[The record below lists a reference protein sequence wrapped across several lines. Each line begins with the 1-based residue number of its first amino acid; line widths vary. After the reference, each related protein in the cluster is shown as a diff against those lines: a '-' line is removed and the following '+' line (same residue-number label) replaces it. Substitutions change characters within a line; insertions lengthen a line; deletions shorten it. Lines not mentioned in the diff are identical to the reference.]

1 MLSDNFPKISVILPA
16 YNAEK
21 YIEAAV
27 NSILLQTYQNF
38 EIFIADDCSNDRTKA
53 IIDAMNDSRIQTY
66 HNETNLGKTET
77 VKKLYSYVSGTFVT
91 IHDADDIS
99 LPERFE
105 KQMLAFA
112 TNPKLGMCG
121 TSFNS
126 VSEDGKTVLETII
139 MESDYNKVLEN
150 IPNAS
155 QFHGPT
161 MMIKKSILDELGEIY
176 RPFFKNNYEDT
187 DLAYRIAERYESVN
201 LPEVLYIYR
210 ILETSLCR
218 SKVDVWNRN
227 LYKAVA
233 FLAKERKESGADSIM
248 RGNPQVVYDYFNT
261 ATIHYQQDT
270 SLIHREAAAYF
281 MYWKLYPRAI
291 KEGWLSVVK
300 NPFSL
305 VNWRIWFYC
314 YRKRMF
320 SKK

>member
-1 MLSDNFPKISVILPA
+1 MLNNIL
-16 YNAEK
+16 
-21 YIEAAV
+21 I
-27 NSILLQTYQNF
+27 QTYQNL
-38 EIFIADDCSNDRTKA
+38 EIIIADDCSTDRTKA
-53 IIDAMNDSRIQTY
+53 IIDAIDDKRIQTH
-66 HNETNLGKTET
+66 HNVINLGKTET

-105 KQMLAFA
+105 KQLLAFA

-126 VSEDGKTVLETII
+126 VSEDGKTILETII
-139 MESDYNKVLEN
+139 MESDYNKVLDK

-210 ILETSLCR
+210 ILDTSLCR
-218 SKVDVWNRN
+218 TKVDVWNRN

-233 FLAKERKESGADSIM
+233 FLAKERKESGVDSIM
-248 RGNPQVVYDYFNT
+248 SGNPEIVYDYFNEV
-261 ATIHYQQDT
+261 TIHYQQDT
-270 SLIHREAAAYF
+270 SLIHREAASYF
-281 MYWKLYPRAI
+281 MYGKLYPRAVR
-291 KEGWLSVVK
+291 EGWLSVVK

-305 VNWRIWFYC
+305 INWRTWFYC
-314 YRKRMF
+314 YRKMMF